1 MNTTKIHPK
10 IIASIES
17 CVTYDQVNTCLNFT
31 KFYPRNLDLQL
42 KIVGLVQKK
51 AYSMRNA
58 DLAEHAEEM
67 RKIREKYN

>member
-1 MNTTKIHPK
+1 MSTIKIHPK

-17 CVTYDQVNTCLNFT
+17 CVTYDQINTCLNFT
-31 KFYPRNLDLQL
+31 KFYPHNLDLQL

-51 AYSMRNA
+51 VYGMRNA
-58 DLAEHAEEM
+58 DLEEHVEEM